1 MVEVVV
7 AVAVAMGKMS
17 YPTVSVLFFVFSTSL
32 ERKLQMVS
40 GRKIARCWLVVGFV
54 TDKGRTLSAFLVQ
67 NNILTVLFEF
77 HRLFLPKTTHL
88 HSL

>member
-32 ERKLQMVS
+32 ERKLQMGS
-40 GRKIARCWLVVGFV
+40 GRKNRAMLVGCGVCDGQRKDAVRVPRSKQHFN
-54 TDKGRTLSAFLVQ
+54 GSF
-67 NNILTVLFEF
+67 
-77 HRLFLPKTTHL
+77 
-88 HSL
+88 